1 MKQGDDMQDKT
12 LRVGIIGFGLAGQT
26 FHAPLVRSTPGLR
39 IAAVASSV
47 PDKVRAALGDA
58 VTVLADPRALATSD
72 LVDLVVVASPNA
84 THFELAAL
92 ALEAGKHVV
101 VDKPF
106 TATVDEARR
115 LAAMAEAHGLLLSVF
130 HNRRWDSS
138 TRTAA
143 KLLAAGTLG
152 TIRHAEIHFDRFRP
166 QPLARWKEE
175 AADGGGTWMDLG
187 PHMLHEALHYFG
199 RPLAIQA
206 DLASLRPGSRA
217 DDCVQARLRY
227 ADGLRVDV
235 AASMLTAAPRPRVAL
250 YGTRGSYV
258 KQNLDPQ
265 EAVLKTG
272 QLPGDD
278 DAAWGID
285 SEPGMLSVEENGV
298 VTATPLATENGAYQ
312 EYYRRL
318 RDAILHGAPNPVPPA
333 EAIAVMQLL
342 EAGRRSH
349 DERREI
355 ALDD

>member
-1 MKQGDDMQDKT
+1 MQNKT

-26 FHAPLVRSTPGLR
+26 FHAPLVRATPGLQ
-39 IAAVASSV
+39 ITAVASSG
-47 PDKVRAALGDA
+47 PDKVHAALGDA
-58 VTVLADPRALATSD
+58 VTVLADPHALATSE
-72 LVDLVVVASPNA
+72 LVDLVVIASPNA

-106 TATVDEARR
+106 TATVQEARQ
-115 LAAMAEAHGLLLSVF
+115 LAALAAARSLFLSVF
-130 HNRRWDSS
+130 HNRRWDS
-138 TRTAA
+138 TTLTAS

-152 TIRHAEIHFDRFRP
+152 TIRHAAIHFDRFRP
-166 QPLARWKEE
+166 QPLPRWKEE

-199 RPLAIQA
+199 WPLAIQA
-206 DLASLRPGSRA
+206 DLASLRPGSKA
-217 DDCVQARLRY
+217 DDCIHARLRY

-258 KQNLDPQ
+258 KQGLDPQ
-265 EAVLKTG
+265 EATLKTG
-272 QLPGDD
+272 RLPGED

-285 SEPGMLSVEENGV
+285 AEQGMLSLEEHGV
-298 VTATPLATENGAYQ
+298 VQATPIPTENGAYQ
-312 EYYRRL
+312 EYYRQV
-318 RDAILHGAPNPVPPA
+318 RDAILDGAPNPIPLTD
-333 EAIAVMQLL
+333 AIAVMQLL

-349 DERREI
+349 AERREI
-355 ALDD
+355 ALDAVPDHI

>member
-1 MKQGDDMQDKT
+1 MKPQT

-26 FHAPLVRSTPGLR
+26 FHAPLVRTTPGMA
-39 IAAVASSV
+39 ITAVASS
-47 PDKVRAALGDA
+47 DAAKVRAALGPS
-58 VTVLADPRALATSD
+58 VTVLADARALAVSE

-92 ALEAGKHVV
+92 ALGAGKHVV

-106 TATVDEARR
+106 TATVEEAQR
-115 LAAMAEAHGLLLSVF
+115 LAAMADERGVVLSVF

-143 KLLAAGTLG
+143 KLLADGTLG
-152 TIRHAEIHFDRFRP
+152 SVRHAAIHFDRFRP
-166 QPLARWKEE
+166 QPQARWKEE

-199 RPLAIQA
+199 WPLAIQA
-206 DLASLRPGSRA
+206 DLATLRPGGQA
-217 DDCVQARLRY
+217 DDCIHARLRY
-227 ADGLRVDV
+227 ADGLRVEV

-258 KQNLDPQ
+258 KQDLDPQ
-265 EAVLKTG
+265 EANLKAG
-272 QLPGDD
+272 HLPGAD

-285 SEPGMLSVEENGV
+285 TDQGILSLEEDGV
-298 VTATPLATENGAYQ
+298 MRASPLATENGAYP

-318 RDAILHGAPNPVPPA
+318 RDAILGLAPNPVPPA

-342 EAGRRSH
+342 EAGRRS
-349 DERREI
+349 DAERREI
-355 ALDD
+355 EL